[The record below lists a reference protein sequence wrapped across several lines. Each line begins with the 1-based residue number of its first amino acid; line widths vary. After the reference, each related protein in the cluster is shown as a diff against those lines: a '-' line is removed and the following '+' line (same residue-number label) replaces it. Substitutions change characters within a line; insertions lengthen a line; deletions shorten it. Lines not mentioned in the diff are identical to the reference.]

1 MSRRNPRVIVG
12 LAGTRR
18 GRRGARR
25 RRIVRLWRRH
35 LLLGVLAFLTVLVP
49 EALTTSR
56 RSDEVAV
63 LVVSIWAA
71 AWLGPGSR
79 PGPPPWA
86 RRLLIAAGCFAGG
99 LALYWVGLAMPPAD
113 WASETGGPGP
123 MRRPCVVVTSEEN
136 PVVLARVVGLNP
148 DLSLVIDGG
157 GGGEEG
163 AQGGEVVCLA
173 GLEGQAGG
181 WASAAAIRL
190 VTEEVLGRVVM
201 IRVVGVEAD
210 RLSAFVFSEITRSPS
225 VAEGDSLNQAVAA
238 LLNAA
243 NPGGAGGVEET
254 PSGGGQS
261 QTPAEPN

>member
-1 MSRRNPRVIVG
+1 M
-12 LAGTRR
+12 
-18 GRRGARR
+18 
-25 RRIVRLWRRH
+25 
-35 LLLGVLAFLTVLVP
+35 GVLVFLTLLVP

-79 PGPPPWA
+79 RRPAPRA
-86 RRLLIAAGCFAGG
+86 RRLLIAAGWLAGG
-99 LALYWVGLAMPPAD
+99 LALYWVGLALPPAG
-113 WASETGGPGP
+113 WARETGGLGP
-123 MRRPCVVVTSEEN
+123 MPRPCVVVASEEN

-157 GGGEEG
+157 EGSQGEEG

-181 WASAAAIRL
+181 RASAAAIRL

-201 IRVVGVEAD
+201 IRVVGMDAD
-210 RLSAFVFSEITRSPS
+210 RLSAFVFPEITCSPAA
-225 VAEGDSLNQAVAA
+225 AEGDSLNQAVAA

-243 NPGGAGGVEET
+243 GPGGAGGAEET
-254 PSGGGQS
+254 PSGAGQI
-261 QTPAEPN
+261 QTPAEPKSPGENPSTPQGP